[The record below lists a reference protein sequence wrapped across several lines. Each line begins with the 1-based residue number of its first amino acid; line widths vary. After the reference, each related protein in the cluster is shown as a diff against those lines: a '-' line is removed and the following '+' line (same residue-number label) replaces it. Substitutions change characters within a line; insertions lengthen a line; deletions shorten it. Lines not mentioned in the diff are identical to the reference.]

1 MITSEDR
8 GLCFDRASGLDHG
21 GNVSW
26 NNVTV
31 GSETAVNVTED
42 DSTKMVPGQFLVRP
56 LYLWAVEY
64 AQVTFWT
71 RPHTNLNMKV
81 WGVAMRLVWLGRVT
95 PRWKTQSW
103 TCSRMQS
110 SRRPSTSLTRWAGS
124 PSIGGGGAKAGVS
137 TLSHLSGVFRGKV
150 ILRFWEVSSE
160 MFCRL
165 FGVLFGWA
173 STGLRRN
180 LVGVRGIEVIT
191 VIISITITIII
202 MIMIM
207 MKMSRMEVV
216 QYQLRSCLK
225 WWEPWDKIQQ
235 RTRLPSL

>member
-1 MITSEDR
+1 MITSEDKV
-8 GLCFDRASGLDHG
+8 LCFDRASGLDHG

-110 SRRPSTSLTRWAGS
+110 SRRLSTSLTRWQGS
-124 PSIGGGGAKAGVS
+124 PSIGCVGGVS
-137 TLSHLSGVFRGKV
+137 VGAG
-150 ILRFWEVSSE
+150 
-160 MFCRL
+160 
-165 FGVLFGWA
+165 
-173 STGLRRN
+173 GLRR
-180 LVGVRGIEVIT
+180 VSVRFGTYLGSQGQSDSGILG
-191 VIISITITIII
+191 S
-202 MIMIM
+202 
-207 MKMSRMEVV
+207 
-216 QYQLRSCLK
+216 
-225 WWEPWDKIQQ
+225 
-235 RTRLPSL
+235 